1 MNRSSAMI
9 AVFSAAA
16 IGVYLTCP
24 GMGAAD
30 KAILQQS
37 QGAEAAGAVPA
48 AAAVG
53 AGGGYFRY
61 GRSRSTAGTGVSSVH
76 SGFGSAGA
84 RSASS

>member
-1 MNRSSAMI
+1 MI

-53 AGGGYFRY
+53 ASGGYFR
-61 GRSRSTAGTGVSSVH
+61 
-76 SGFGSAGA
+76 
-84 RSASS
+84 